1 MSMASSSA
9 SFIALN
15 ACDPKCLVELLVG
28 SLSTTLKLNS
38 TESIKMAVEIC
49 QESLQIL
56 HNQNKTQIL
65 SNKVTLVNLS
75 SDSIFAI
82 CDYLDSSSK
91 CRLRFSSMLMHTT
104 MISCPLDLVDRSYH
118 INYGNTTLSSSQSLL
133 LANALMPLKVVKCGD
148 LLYKGAGGDI
158 CKDLVTLP
166 ASRLLQFGVGRSW
179 SVCGVKI
186 EPDDPRIRI
195 DKFITL
201 VSTYRIQS
209 IRTLVWSSL
218 TKSDSAQGLENLMRV
233 QQLHQSIE
241 TLAIQCSELLDSNS
255 NAPNQLVVSAL
266 SHFKHLKEL
275 SMDGGGFH
283 GQLSSLSG
291 LSLLKRLRLV
301 DCGVVGDI
309 QWLSSLS
316 HLEVCVITPLP
327 ELKRQLIGDIA
338 AFSSLTKLIQLGIH
352 SEAIRGNVEALS
364 TLHKLTSLVLIH
376 TQVEGHV
383 NNCLS
388 QMSEL
393 KELIL
398 ADNRQLG
405 GELTIF
411 PRSLVLLSLAYCNL
425 TIDLKSLVSLKC
437 LKHIKLF
444 GLQNAVGDISL
455 LKELTSLVSIDVR
468 RCHQIT
474 GNIDALG
481 ASLSQLTRVNFEDMP
496 NISGKQ
502 SLFNHFAEHSII
514 KCPGVEM
521 DLSDDAAD
529 DV

>member
-1 MSMASSSA
+1 MTSRSA

-49 QESLQIL
+49 EESLQIL
-56 HNQNKTQIL
+56 HNQNKAQIL
-65 SNKVTLVNLS
+65 SNKVSLVSLS
-75 SDSIFAI
+75 SDAIFAI

-133 LANALMPLKVVKCGD
+133 LANALMPLKVVKYGD
-148 LLYKGAGGDI
+148 LIYKGPGGDI
-158 CKDLVTLP
+158 CKELVTLP
-166 ASRLLQFGVGRSW
+166 ASRLLQLGVGRSW

-195 DKFITL
+195 DKFIAL

-218 TKSDSAQGLENLMRV
+218 TKSDNVQGLENLMRV

-241 TLAIQCSELLDSNS
+241 TFAIQCSELLDSNS
-255 NAPNQLVVSAL
+255 NANQLVVSAL
-266 SHFKHLKEL
+266 SHFKHLKKL
-275 SMDGGGFH
+275 CMDGGGFH

-388 QMSEL
+388 QMSDL

-444 GLQNAVGDISL
+444 GSPNALGDISL

-468 RCHQIT
+468 RCHQIR
-474 GNIDALG
+474 GNIDTLA

-496 NISGKQ
+496 NITGKQ

-514 KCPGVEM
+514 NCPGVKM
-521 DLSDDAAD
+521 DLSDAD
-529 DV
+529 